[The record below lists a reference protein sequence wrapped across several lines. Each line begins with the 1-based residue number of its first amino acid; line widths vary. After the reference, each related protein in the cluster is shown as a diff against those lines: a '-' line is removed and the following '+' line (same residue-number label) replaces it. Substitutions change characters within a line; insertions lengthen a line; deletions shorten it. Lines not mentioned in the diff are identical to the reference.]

1 MSFDVFKF
9 VALRPPEATDTAT
22 NKNTISL
29 ASVSASEALGIF
41 NQINGAADDKSL
53 QKTVATLGLEKSLS
67 ALLISGVDAA
77 LINKVIT
84 LSDLADNGD
93 LVVIKNK
100 AESAAMPSAGTIA
113 SSLHIES
120 GIAPRL
126 NPNLSRFFRNS
137 NLAGVLNEGSSA
149 SALNEG
155 SSASA
160 INEGSPPS
168 SPSVDNAFNEGP
180 LPKDVSTPPKVQVD
194 ITPSF
199 FRPVGVGE
207 LQVVQ
212 QELHRYELGEIAY
225 IENVMASEFRE
236 RLHKQSNEQEITL
249 LEEEENEEYMNR
261 NLQSSERF
269 ELQTASKEE
278 LDKRSK
284 TDLSYD
290 MSASY
295 GTTVEV
301 KAGLKFSMDN
311 AKRSSN
317 ERSSQF
323 AQEVIESAVQRTQA
337 RVKQSR
343 NEITRSKTEQSN
355 VHRFDNT
362 KQDAKHIAG
371 VYRYVDKIYNMRLV
385 NRGLRFFYEFYIPSP
400 GAYLRQ
406 LSVLKNK
413 KPALILPPKPSIK
426 INDISPSTYQRF
438 VEQYGARNVA
448 PPPTDTLTLTETA
461 SDADDSSDGSQTV
474 RREGSFS
481 IEKGYEV
488 KSAEVTIIAFKK
500 HSTDPE
506 VWITLGSETIQKT
519 GGWPSLSTG
528 TQATVFK
535 FNKTKGQRGTLG
547 YLLYARHDATVQFVL
562 QVKCEPTEEALLAW
576 QHKVYDAIFEAY
588 QAQLASA
595 KAEYSE
601 KMAGLS
607 VNDLIDAP
615 PARLREVERD
625 ELKRLCLQIMGGEA
639 KLAEERVT
647 SETTFD
653 MPLVV
658 EAGEGPM
665 LEGNLPIDRSRLDPL
680 AVEARFAEQAFEW
693 SNMSFTL
700 YPYYWN
706 EPGEWRDLVSL
717 NHPDPLH
724 ANFLRSG
731 IARVLVPVRPNYEE
745 GLRDFVYRGRPAL
758 YSTQTANITD
768 ERWLPLHQE
777 MKEATQRRQQGDVLI
792 DTWLARVSTP
802 LVMLDAN
809 VSVDEHGNMMQRKS
823 DQEPN

>member
-9 VALRPPEATDTAT
+9 VALRPPEAIDSKTD
-22 NKNTISL
+22 KNTISL

-41 NQINGAADDKSL
+41 NKLSSAADDKSL
-53 QKTVATLGLEKSLS
+53 KKVVSTLGVEKSLS

-77 LINKVIT
+77 LINKVIS
-84 LSDLADNGD
+84 LSDLATSDD

-100 AESAAMPSAGTIA
+100 AESVTAPNTGTIA
-113 SSLHIES
+113 SSLHIER
-120 GIAPRL
+120 GLQPQL
-126 NPNLSRFFRNS
+126 NPNLGRFFRNN
-137 NLAGVLNEGSSA
+137 NLGG
-149 SALNEG
+149 ALNEG
-155 SSASA
+155 NEENAL
-160 INEGSPPS
+160 NEGTRSTSP
-168 SPSVDNAFNEGP
+168 DLDTAFNEGP
-180 LPKDVSTPPKVQVD
+180 LPIDVPSPSESEVD
-194 ITPSF
+194 TTPSF

-236 RLHKQSNEQEITL
+236 RLHKQSNEQEITRL
-249 LEEEENEEYMNR
+249 DEEENEEYMNR

-269 ELQTASKEE
+269 ELQTASREE
-278 LDKRSK
+278 LDRRTK
-284 TDLSYD
+284 TDTNFD
-290 MSASY
+290 MSATY
-295 GTTVEV
+295 GPKIEV
-301 KAGLKFSMDN
+301 KAGLQFSMDN
-311 AKRSSN
+311 AKRSAN

-323 AQEVIESAVQRTQA
+323 AQEVTESAVQRTQSK
-337 RVKQSR
+337 VQQSR
-343 NEITRSKTEQSN
+343 KEITRTKTEHAN
-355 VHRFDNT
+355 VHRFDNS
-362 KQDAKHIAG
+362 KDDAKHIAG

-406 LSVLKNK
+406 LATLKNK
-413 KPALILPPKPSIK
+413 KPALKLPPKPSVRIK
-426 INDISPSTYQRF
+426 DISPSTYQRF
-438 VEQYGARNVA
+438 VEQYGVRNIS

-461 SDADDSSDGSQTV
+461 SDADGGSDGSQTV

-481 IEKGYEV
+481 IEQGYEV
-488 KSAEVTIIAFKK
+488 KSAEVTIIAFRK

-506 VWITLGSETIQKT
+506 VWVTLGSETIQKT
-519 GGWPSLSTG
+519 GGWPSLTAGSD
-528 TQATVFK
+528 ATVFK
-535 FNKTKGQRGTLG
+535 FNKAKGQRGTLG
-547 YLLYARHDATVQFVL
+547 YSLYARHDATVQFVI
-562 QVKCEPTEEALLAW
+562 QVKCEPSKEALLEW

-595 KAEYSE
+595 KADHAET
-601 KMAGLS
+601 MAGLS
-607 VNDLIDAP
+607 VEDLIDAP
-615 PARLREVERD
+615 PTRLRELERD
-625 ELKRLCLQIMGGEA
+625 ELKRLCLQLMGSEA

-653 MPLVV
+653 KPLVV

-665 LEGNLPIDRSRLDPL
+665 LEGNMPIDRGRLDPL

-706 EPGEWRDLVSL
+706 EPDEWRRLISL
-717 NHPDPLH
+717 SHPDPLH

-758 YSTQTANITD
+758 YSTEAAKITD

-777 MKEATQRRQQGDVLI
+777 MKEATQRRQAGDVLV
-792 DTWLARVSTP
+792 DTWLTRVSTP
-802 LVMLDAN
+802 LIMLDAK
-809 VSVDEHGNMMQRKS
+809 VTVDEYGRMMQRKI
-823 DQEPN
+823 DEDEG